1 MSALCKTAPKS
12 NCEEKNDRVHEDISK
27 AIGVEVLDSKET
39 ETTKSFLPSEELRA
53 TVLGYTAWRR

>member
-27 AIGVEVLDSKET
+27 AIEVEVLDSYET
-39 ETTKSFLPSEELRA
+39 EMMQSFLPTRE
-53 TVLGYTAWRR
+53 TVLSYTAWRR